1 MMNKMDEEYIKK
13 QLKNMPKVND
23 DRTKEEW
30 IERVQPYKYKR
41 ERTRKKSPKMI
52 PILSTVLLI
61 GMMVLIIPTI
71 IQEPSSVQEQTSS
84 THYDDHQVDQK
95 ANVDQQLKS
104 AARNEEVT
112 EHKEGE
118 YVMFDLHGD
127 EQVVYGGIFD
137 QQVQYIIPLAFVSS
151 EDHSLS
157 ELYTELDSYIDEFDL
172 ASKIPYFKDTAFSI
186 NMDEKNVTM
195 HVPDDYSIGE
205 GSAVQGKFEEML
217 SRIFYPYEIDQVLLE
232 SSNGSPVTLGEK
244 GELDSIT
251 VHEPVNENYKLY
263 DDEAHD
269 QRFMVPMNQEDKTFA
284 EAIEDLK
291 NDEQDYSIQNTIPQ
305 DVDVTVT
312 CESEES
318 CSIQFQDTVAELPEQ
333 DLIVAVES
341 ILMTAKSY
349 GFDEVAF
356 KGIPNDA
363 IGSYNLS
370 EPITVP
376 LAVNPMYIHEE

>member
-232 SSNGSPVTLGEK
+232 SSNGSPVTLGKK

-263 DDEAHD
+263 DDETHD

-376 LAVNPMYIHEE
+376 LAVNPIYTNEE